1 MNYNEVYN
9 RLIQRSKLE
18 NRFKSEGKYYELHHI
33 VPLCMGGN
41 DDAENLVLLTARE
54 HFISHWLLSRIYPNN
69 SKISYAFWMMCVGNI
84 PGRNNYIP
92 SSRAYSESRSN
103 LFHTEESKK
112 KISESLKGK
121 IVSDETRGKM
131 SDFQKGKIVSDESR
145 KKMSDFQKGKII
157 SDETRKKMS
166 ESRKGITSKRKG
178 KKFEDWYSED
188 MAREKK
194 EILSNKSK
202 GENNPMFGL
211 KKSEEEKRRISE
223 KLKGKKLPPD
233 RALKNKLAC
242 LGRKYINK
250 DGVKKKVKPEELD
263 EYFKLGWK
271 LGQK

>member
-1 MNYNEVYN
+1 
-9 RLIQRSKLE
+9 
-18 NRFKSEGKYYELHHI
+18 
-33 VPLCMGGN
+33 
-41 DDAENLVLLTARE
+41 
-54 HFISHWLLSRIYPNN
+54 
-69 SKISYAFWMMCVGNI
+69 
-84 PGRNNYIP
+84 
-92 SSRAYSESRSN
+92 
-103 LFHTEESKK
+103 
-112 KISESLKGK
+112 
-121 IVSDETRGKM
+121 M
-131 SDFQKGKIVSDESR
+131 SDFQKGKIVSE
-145 KKMSDFQKGKII
+145 
-157 SDETRKKMS
+157 ETRKKMS
-166 ESRKGITSKRKG
+166 ESKKGILSKRKG

-223 KLKGKKLPPD
+223 KLKGKKLSPD

>member
-1 MNYNEVYN
+1 MNYSEVYN

-18 NRFKSEGKYYELHHI
+18 NRFKSEEKYYELHHI

-41 DDAENLVLLTARE
+41 DDPENLVLLTARE

-84 PGRNNYIP
+84 PGRNDYIP
-92 SSRAYSESRSN
+92 SSRAYAEAKSN

-112 KISESLKGK
+112 KISGSLKGK
-121 IVSDETRGKM
+121 IVSDETR
-131 SDFQKGKIVSDESR
+131 
-145 KKMSDFQKGKII
+145 KKMSDFQKGKTI
-157 SDETRKKMS
+157 SEETREKMS
-166 ESRKGITSKRKG
+166 ESRKGIPSKRKG

-188 MAREKK
+188 MVREKK
-194 EILSNKSK
+194 EILSDKSK

-223 KLKGKKLPPD
+223 KLKGKKLSPD